1 MKIENPSFEIW
12 LQDSGADGI
21 YRQIER
27 AGRVCYKSESHANEK
42 SARPFVEKMIKS
54 KHTAMLEHGTVYLF
68 FQEFDNEMPHARR
81 STSPKPWLRYEKNAF
96 SRVVAKDGKY
106 YVTTNLRVLS
116 ENDWMG
122 DLEFLSEPQ
131 TYHERRVTVHF
142 TTQIGT
148 TREFNRHR
156 ANSMAEQST
165 RYCNYAKDK
174 FGNEITVNIPVW
186 IAELIKEQY
195 LSTPNYS
202 TEQLSS
208 LFEKV
213 YSGTA
218 TKLENWTFANLAA
231 EKAYMNL
238 TAAGCK
244 PQEARA
250 ILPLDT
256 NTELVHTAF
265 VSDWKHFFELR
276 SLGVTG
282 VPHPDAKVLAQ
293 PLMDEFIQLGLIDDE

>member
-1 MKIENPSFEIW
+1 
-12 LQDSGADGI
+12 
-21 YRQIER
+21 
-27 AGRVCYKSESHANEK
+27 
-42 SARPFVEKMIKS
+42 
-54 KHTAMLEHGTVYLF
+54 
-68 FQEFDNEMPHARR
+68 
-81 STSPKPWLRYEKNAF
+81 
-96 SRVVAKDGKY
+96 
-106 YVTTNLRVLS
+106 
-116 ENDWMG
+116 
-122 DLEFLSEPQ
+122 
-131 TYHERRVTVHF
+131 
-142 TTQIGT
+142 
-148 TREFNRHR
+148 
-156 ANSMAEQST
+156 MAEQST

-186 IAELIKEQY
+186 IAELIKEQD
-195 LSTPNYS
+195 LSTPNCS
-202 TEQLSS
+202 TEQLPS